1 MKKNILVTGR
11 PGCGKSTLIERVVAA
26 LDAPVSGFFT
36 REIREGGNRV
46 GFSVETFDGRRG
58 VLAHVHSISRIRV
71 GRYGVDIEAFEKIA
85 IPSLLPLSAETL
97 TVIDEIGRMECF
109 SSPFRDAVLKALDSP
124 GPVLAS
130 IAEKGDAFIQGIK
143 SREDVLLRR
152 ITTADRDAAAAS
164 ILAGLKTL
172 LTRNR

>member
-26 LDAPVSGFFT
+26 LDVPVAGFFT

-58 VLAHVHSISRIRV
+58 VLAHVRSISRIRV

-85 IPSLLPLSAETL
+85 IPSLLPRSAETL

-109 SSPFRDAVLKALDSP
+109 SSPFRDAVVKALDSP

-152 ITTADRDAAAAS
+152 ITIADRDSAAAS
-164 ILAGLKTL
+164 ILSDLKAL
-172 LTRNR
+172 LPQSR